1 MAKGTAKAAA
11 GAKPRKSVGTTLKPV
26 QKSASTTLKPTP
38 QPAPDAV
45 PALSPGSPT
54 PEQIAVWKSLPSDQ
68 KTALREREAARVFGL
83 AVEHHQKGNLA
94 EAVENYG
101 KSLLLNPK
109 VADAYNNMGVALRA
123 LGKLEA
129 AVACYRRCLVLRPN
143 NAGANSNLGNALREL
158 GRLQLSVAAHQQAI
172 KLTPESPESYY
183 NLGLVLRDLGQVTQ
197 ALAAFE
203 RTLGYNPDHA
213 DCRWD
218 RALTLLLRGDF
229 LPGFEEY
236 DWRWKLDR
244 SPPRGFTE
252 PEWDGSDLKGKTLLI
267 HQEQGFGDMIQFAR
281 YIPMAKARG
290 GTVVLEVQPELS
302 RLFSTL
308 PGVDKVVNR
317 GSPLPKF
324 DFFIPMMSLA
334 KVFATTK
341 ETVPVDIPYLTPPDM
356 HAVQLPAS
364 LERQRQIGIVWAGK
378 PTHQN
383 DKNRSCRFTDFIELL
398 GVPGVTVYSLQKGPR
413 EADITENGCSALV
426 LNLGNRLDDFAD
438 TAAVI
443 QQLDMVI
450 TVDTSVAHLAGAL
463 GKPVWVLVPFAP
475 DWRWMTETDTS
486 PWYPTMRLFR
496 QKKYGEWDSV
506 FVEVRRALREELG
519 FGPAET
525 K

>member
-1 MAKGTAKAAA
+1 MAKGTSKSATR
-11 GAKPRKSVGTTLKPV
+11 GKPRRSAGTTLKPARKEV
-26 QKSASTTLKPTP
+26 SATLKPASESTP
-38 QPAPDAV
+38 SSA
-45 PALSPGSPT
+45 SGRPT
-54 PEQIAVWKSLPSDQ
+54 PEQIAAWKSLPKDQ

-94 EAVENYG
+94 EAVDSYG

-143 NAGANSNLGNALREL
+143 NAGAHSNLGNALREL
-158 GRLQLSVAAHQQAI
+158 GRLQLAVAAHQQAI
-172 KLTPESPESYY
+172 KLSPESHDSYY
-183 NLGLVLRDLGQVTQ
+183 NLGLALRDLGQINQ

-203 RTLGYNPDHA
+203 RTLGHNPGHA

-229 LPGFEEY
+229 LPGFEQY

-244 SPPRGFTE
+244 SPPRGFAE
-252 PEWDGSDLKGKTLLI
+252 PEWDGSDLGGKTLLI

-281 YIPMAKARG
+281 YIPMVKAKGA
-290 GTVVLEVQPELS
+290 TVVLEVQPELS

-308 PGVDKVVNR
+308 PGIDKVINR

-324 DFFIPMMSLA
+324 DFFVPMMSLA
-334 KVFATTK
+334 KIFATTK
-341 ETVPVDIPYLTPPDM
+341 DTVPADIPYLTPPDM

-364 LERQRQIGIVWAGK
+364 MERQRQVGIVWAGK

-413 EADITENGCSALV
+413 EDDISDNGCDALV
-426 LNLGNRLDDFAD
+426 LNLGNRLNDFAD

-443 QQLDMVI
+443 QQLDIVI

-463 GKPVWVLVPFAP
+463 GKPVWVLIPFAP
-475 DWRWMTETDTS
+475 DWRWMTDSDTS

-496 QKKYGEWDSV
+496 QKIHGDWDSV
-506 FVEVRRALREELG
+506 FVSVRRALREELG
-519 FGPAET
+519 LVDKA
-525 K
+525 